1 VAAEGD
7 PSNGSVDVAR
17 EDEDKKP
24 DRDDADRHRSLK
36 RQDCGSK
43 HSLEQARSQDQIMPS
58 RDGWRKHLCH
68 GARPDEVSKR
78 SESEN
83 EVEAKMAGP
92 VRVPAH
98 DVNHE
103 RWRYKQTHY
112 ETDLRHL
119 KSSTRAA
126 FVVTTH

>member
-17 EDEDKKP
+17 EDDDKKP

-58 RDGWRKHLCH
+58 RDGWM
-68 GARPDEVSKR
+68 A
-78 SESEN
+78 
-83 EVEAKMAGP
+83 EAL
-92 VRVPAH
+92 VP
-98 DVNHE
+98 
-103 RWRYKQTHY
+103 
-112 ETDLRHL
+112 
-119 KSSTRAA
+119 
-126 FVVTTH
+126 